1 MNDNETTQELYPK
14 YPHIE
19 EANKCIEYRNNKRK
33 EFCEILT
40 EYCEEKL
47 DQENIN
53 RKDLFSKCLSN
64 LNKKGRLNVSQSEFL
79 FHFLKYDTSIV
90 RMKNF
95 EDRIRAETTLR
106 QNLELISTDYEKMKS
121 PTLEDMLGEKWKC
134 H

>member
-1 MNDNETTQELYPK
+1 M
-14 YPHIE
+14 
-19 EANKCIEYRNNKRK
+19 
-33 EFCEILT
+33 EILT

-90 RMKNF
+90 R
-95 EDRIRAETTLR
+95 
-106 QNLELISTDYEKMKS
+106 
-121 PTLEDMLGEKWKC
+121 
-134 H
+134 

>member
-19 EANKCIEYRNNKRK
+19 EANKGIEYRNNKRK

-64 LNKKGRLNVSQSEFL
+64 LNKRKTECKSVGVSIS
-79 FHFLKYDTSIV
+79 FLKYDTSIV

-95 EDRIRAETTLR
+95 DDRIRAETTLR

-121 PTLEDMLGEKWKC
+121 PTLEDILGEKWKC